1 MAAIYKTII
10 SKEILLFIDAQAIMI
25 PQLKVSPKK
34 SCGQYVNLFMNG
46 YENARSIELIPRIIV
61 KKLNC
66 INIKK
71 ARAHRKITYSID
83 CLTEI
88 IPDAI
93 GLLFVL
99 LTFLSKSLSTISF
112 TIHPALLIKT
122 EPKKNSSK

>member
-10 SKEILLFIDAQAIMI
+10 SKEILLFIDAQAIMS

-34 SCGQYVNLFMNG
+34 SCGQYVYLFMNG
-46 YENARSIELIPRIIV
+46 YENARSIELIPRTIV

-71 ARAHRKITYSID
+71 ARAHRKITYNID

-93 GLLFVL
+93 GLLFVPG
-99 LTFLSKSLSTISF
+99 TLSKMYV
-112 TIHPALLIKT
+112 
-122 EPKKNSSK
+122 KKLEVVVPIMVLMNTPT